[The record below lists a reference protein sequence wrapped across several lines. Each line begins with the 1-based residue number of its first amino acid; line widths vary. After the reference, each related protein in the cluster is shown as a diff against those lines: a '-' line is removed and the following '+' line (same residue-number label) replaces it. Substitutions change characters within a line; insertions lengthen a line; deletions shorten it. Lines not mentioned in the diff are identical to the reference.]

1 MLRCALTACF
11 TACSEGALL
20 RRVNR
25 EIGGVMGRIPGLV
38 IAAMISSTA
47 LAAQEPKSA
56 EAEVLA
62 VVTAVID
69 GMKKPDTALVRRQF
83 HTKARMITV
92 DSRSPGARIE
102 ESIDGWLQSLGR
114 PRTEVFDEQL
124 SNVRTLI
131 DGSLASVWADY
142 KFFRGTTLNHCGVD
156 HFLLVKEGGV
166 WKIIEL
172 ADTRRRENC

>member
-1 MLRCALTACF
+1 
-11 TACSEGALL
+11 
-20 RRVNR
+20 
-25 EIGGVMGRIPGLV
+25 MGRILGAA
-38 IAAMISSTA
+38 IAAMLWCA
-47 LAAQEPKSA
+47 PLAAQEPKSA
-56 EAEVLA
+56 EAEVLG
-62 VVTAVID
+62 VVNAVIE
-69 GMKKPDTALVRRQF
+69 GMKTADTALVRRQF
-83 HTKARMITV
+83 HLKARMITY
-92 DSRSPGARIE
+92 DSRSPRANIE

-156 HFLLVKEGGV
+156 HFLLVKEQGT